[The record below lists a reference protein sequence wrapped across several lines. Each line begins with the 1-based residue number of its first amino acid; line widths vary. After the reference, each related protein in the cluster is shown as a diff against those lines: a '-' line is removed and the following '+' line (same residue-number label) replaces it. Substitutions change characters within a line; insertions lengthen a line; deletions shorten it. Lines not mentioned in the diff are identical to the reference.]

1 MLERARSGRSSL
13 LAVVLAL
20 TIAAACGKR
29 HPPDPAHDVDIPA
42 PDGVVLKA
50 SYYSPGTLG
59 PGVLLIHQ
67 CNMDRRAWDGL
78 IPDLVGAGFHVLTF
92 DQRGYGDTPGKGGAG
107 DASHANDDAEAAY
120 AFLAA
125 KPDVDKRRLVAGGA
139 SCGVTHSASLASR
152 HPELKALVLLSGWVD
167 DKARAYIR
175 SAPALAVFG
184 AAAERGGSDAAD
196 IREAIAASHNRQSS
210 LRIVSG
216 RGHGVA
222 MFDEDSSLK
231 GVLVKWLVAQV
242 R

>member
-1 MLERARSGRSSL
+1 MLERARSGRSFL
-13 LAVVLAL
+13 LSVVLAL
-20 TIAAACGKR
+20 SVAACSTR

-42 PDGVVLKA
+42 PDGVVLKG
-50 SYYSPGTLG
+50 SYYSPGSPG

-67 CNMDRRAWDGL
+67 CNMDRHAWDGL
-78 IPDLVGAGFHVLTF
+78 IPDLVSAGFHVLTF

-107 DASHANDDAEAAY
+107 DASHANDDADAAY
-120 AFLAA
+120 AFLASRPA
-125 KPDVDKRRLVAGGA
+125 VDKRRLAAGGA
-139 SCGVTHSASLASR
+139 SCGVTYSASLASR
-152 HPELKALVLLSGWVD
+152 HPEMKALVLLSGWAD

-175 SAPALAVFG
+175 STPALAVFG

-196 IREAIAASHNRQSS
+196 IREALAASPNPRSS

-222 MFDEDSSLK
+222 MFDEDGSLK
-231 GVLVKWLVAQV
+231 GTLVKWLVAQA